1 MAEPFSYA
9 SPFLQVY
16 LNDGDKEEDFLIKGN
31 FRAKHFEI
39 IQKVGGHERQ
49 IAGVKKESKFSS
61 ATAFLKSQL
70 TESDKYF
77 VTIEAGVDCAFVV
90 ALAILCDELFQ
101 DKPAGGG
108 Y

>member
-1 MAEPFSYA
+1 M
-9 SPFLQVY
+9 QVY

-39 IQKVGGHERQ
+39 IQKAGRQERR
-49 IAGVKKESKFSS
+49 IASVKKESKFSS

-70 TESDKYF
+70 TDADKYF

-90 ALAILCDELFQ
+90 ALGILCDELFQ
-101 DKPAGGG
+101 DKPS
-108 Y
+108 